1 VIPSAAVKLS
11 RRVSGIAESA
21 TTAVSRRASELR
33 RRGVSVVDFGV
44 GEPDFD
50 SPAVAVEA
58 ARAALAAGFTRYTP
72 TDGTPEL
79 RAALAAGLAARYGAP
94 WSGGDGVITVGAK
107 TALFELA
114 LALFEDGNEVI
125 LPAPA
130 WVSFPE
136 QIRFAGAEPVT
147 VPTDPADGFA
157 IRAEP
162 LIAAMSPRTR
172 AVLIN
177 SPCNPTGGV
186 ISAEDLAAL
195 AAACAERGVLLIS
208 DETYERFLYDGAV
221 HASAAALAAELPE
234 TVVLV
239 GSFSKTYAMTGW
251 RLGYTFGP
259 KAVIKAVSN
268 IQSHATSNPTS
279 FAMKGAEAALV
290 GAEADVAAMI
300 AEYQARRDLL
310 IPRLEAL
317 PGVTCRPP
325 SGAFY
330 AFPDVSGVYG
340 DGIDGSLALA
350 ERLLEDAAV
359 AVVPG
364 IAFGDDRHV
373 RISFACA
380 REQIAE
386 GLDRVAAFLGATGPA
401 QPAATPADSTPVKET

>member
-1 VIPSAAVKLS
+1 MNRPLKLS
-11 RRVSGIAESA
+11 SRAAGIAESA
-21 TTAVSRRASELR
+21 TTRVSRRAAELR
-33 RRGVSVVDFGV
+33 RSGVPVVDFGV

-114 LALFEDGNEVI
+114 LALFEGGDEVV
-125 LPAPA
+125 LPGPA

-136 QIRFAGAEPVT
+136 QIRFAGAAPVT

-162 LIAAMSPRTR
+162 LIAAMTARTR

-186 ISAEDLAAL
+186 IAAADLAAL
-195 AAACAERGVLLIS
+195 AAACAERGALLVS
-208 DETYERFLYDGAV
+208 DETYERFLYDGAA
-221 HASAAALAAELPE
+221 HAGAAALAAEYPD

-251 RLGYTFGP
+251 RLGFTFGP
-259 KAVIKAVSN
+259 KAVIGAVSN

-279 FAMKGAEAALV
+279 FAMKGAEAALA
-290 GAEADVAAMI
+290 GAEADVEAMI

-310 IPRLEAL
+310 IPRLNAL
-317 PGVTCRPP
+317 PGVACRPP

-330 AFPDVSGVYG
+330 AFPDVSGTYG
-340 DGIDGSLALA
+340 GGIDGSLAFA
-350 ERLLEDAAV
+350 ERLLEEAAV

-364 IAFGDDRHV
+364 LAFGDDRHV
-373 RISFACA
+373 RISFACSRA
-380 REQIAE
+380 QIAE
-386 GLDRVAAFLGATGPA
+386 GLDRIAEFLGATRSGAVIP
-401 QPAATPADSTPVKET
+401 TPADAASMKEP